1 LKENTELQEQE
12 RELMDKVKKL
22 QAKRKKD
29 LKEGKNLYSVA
40 TQAGED
46 KRAVKHE

>member
-1 LKENTELQEQE
+1 
-12 RELMDKVKKL
+12 MDKVKKL

-40 TQAGED
+40 TQAGDD
-46 KRAVKHE
+46 KRAVKHEQQQRHVILAL